1 MTPTEYN
8 PAELGP
14 MDPAL
19 EQAVSEIR
27 DEAPDAAVIEAAASR
42 VWARLASQV
51 AELPAPN
58 HHIRGCADFQALIP
72 DYRAGRLPQAR
83 LTLLKDHLNQCVVCR
98 KVYEGNVLP
107 MPVPRTAGRV
117 SHPVRWA
124 AAAVVVA
131 AAGMSIWIALDQF
144 GGHTGRAIVQTVNG
158 ALYEVSAAGIRPIAA
173 GQDLPDGI
181 ELRTAANS
189 DAMLLLRDGSV
200 VELRERSGVSTTE
213 AGSDLTIRLARG
225 SVIVQAAKRRS
236 GHLYVATAD
245 CRVSVTGTVFSVS
258 SGIKGSR
265 VSVIQGEVHV
275 SQDNQEKILHPG
287 EQAVTSPSLEP
298 VAVKDDIAW
307 SRNHERLQQQL
318 AALHSGLQ
326 QIHLPALRYSSRLL
340 GRLPASTVFFA
351 SIPNLSQY
359 LAEAQSVLHQKMS
372 ESPELRAWWAGRG
385 IDAEPVIEKLRAAS
399 EYLGDEIVIVGG
411 AGGAGG
417 TGGAGGLAAGE
428 SRAPVFLAEIK
439 RDGFPEFLK
448 KEAPGLTL
456 EVRPG
461 LVAFGPMAAAVK
473 SLADSLD
480 SPNGFQTTPFYARV
494 SESFRDGAG
503 LLLAA
508 DLSRM
513 SNQPPA
519 AVANPAVNAATN
531 ASAPNRATML
541 GLGGRYFIAESKE
554 VDNHL
559 KASASLE
566 FSGQRTGIAAMLA
579 EPAPMGSLD
588 YVSPDATLV
597 TAFAVK
603 SSAAIVDQV
612 MGMVDHLPMVPGKAR
627 ADVRQ
632 QTGQDIRDE
641 VAASLGGEFSLS
653 LDGPPFPVPSWKLV
667 TEVYDPGRLQA
678 TLQKLIQSHDQ
689 DAAKTGNKPLRT
701 SQETVDG
708 RTFYMIASGDL
719 NPLTEVHYTFADG
732 YLIAGPTRALVSRA
746 LQMKV
751 AGTSITHSAQFVDM
765 TPRDHYS
772 HFSALIYEKLG
783 TTLAPLAGLVGAF
796 APQGA
801 GGQDALKSLSNIK
814 PMMIAAYGE
823 PDRITIAG
831 AGDLSSGMSNLMG
844 GNLLGNLG
852 SLGNAVP
859 FMAFPGSQRQFHG
872 TPQR

>member
-1 MTPTEYN
+1 
-8 PAELGP
+8 
-14 MDPAL
+14 
-19 EQAVSEIR
+19 
-27 DEAPDAAVIEAAASR
+27 
-42 VWARLASQV
+42 
-51 AELPAPN
+51 
-58 HHIRGCADFQALIP
+58 
-72 DYRAGRLPQAR
+72 
-83 LTLLKDHLNQCVVCR
+83 
-98 KVYEGNVLP
+98 
-107 MPVPRTAGRV
+107 
-117 SHPVRWA
+117 
-124 AAAVVVA
+124 
-131 AAGMSIWIALDQF
+131 
-144 GGHTGRAIVQTVNG
+144 
-158 ALYEVSAAGIRPIAA
+158 
-173 GQDLPDGI
+173 
-181 ELRTAANS
+181 
-189 DAMLLLRDGSV
+189 
-200 VELRERSGVSTTE
+200 
-213 AGSDLTIRLARG
+213 
-225 SVIVQAAKRRS
+225 
-236 GHLYVATAD
+236 
-245 CRVSVTGTVFSVS
+245 
-258 SGIKGSR
+258 
-265 VSVIQGEVHV
+265 
-275 SQDNQEKILHPG
+275 
-287 EQAVTSPSLEP
+287 
-298 VAVKDDIAW
+298 
-307 SRNHERLQQQL
+307 
-318 AALHSGLQ
+318 
-326 QIHLPALRYSSRLL
+326 
-340 GRLPASTVFFA
+340 
-351 SIPNLSQY
+351 
-359 LAEAQSVLHQKMS
+359 
-372 ESPELRAWWAGRG
+372 
-385 IDAEPVIEKLRAAS
+385 
-399 EYLGDEIVIVGG
+399 
-411 AGGAGG
+411 
-417 TGGAGGLAAGE
+417 
-428 SRAPVFLAEIK
+428 
-439 RDGFPEFLK
+439 
-448 KEAPGLTL
+448 
-456 EVRPG
+456 
-461 LVAFGPMAAAVK
+461 MAAAVK